1 MMYVWQLP
9 LFFVVDVFLKYYPR
23 SLNAIFIPGV
33 SDVGIVIRLV
43 MNPFGPDQMFVCS
56 KYILV

>member
-43 MNPFGPDQMFVCS
+43 MNPFSPDQ
-56 KYILV
+56 